1 VNGINF
7 DFGLGKA
14 DTATLYDKS
23 QNIVDSYAYTAQAV
37 GSYSRLPDG
46 TGDFIDQASTKDKLN
61 STSNDDRRMIL

>member
-1 VNGINF
+1 MNGINF

-46 TGDFIDQASTKDKLN
+46 TGDFIDQA
-61 STSNDDRRMIL
+61 